1 MIAEND
7 RAALAYWNSMAGAWR
22 IPPPLSPSAED
33 ILWYENNTGCLEPD
47 RPQAPAALLLGVTP
61 AIANMRWPRDT
72 SLIAVDWSQGM
83 LQNVWTRPDG
93 RVWAE
98 PVRADWRA
106 LPLRTASRDVAV
118 GDGCYTALGSYENA
132 VRTNAEIRRVLRDRG
147 LFCLRAFLRPD
158 RPEAVE
164 GLFGELAQGSV
175 SNLDLFRW
183 RLAMAVHGSSRA
195 GVRLSEVW
203 RCWSEHLGDGRSAAE
218 RHGWPDAA
226 RRNFERWRDFE
237 IRYYFPSLAELHALA
252 APCFEVL
259 SWEIPRYEW
268 GERFPR
274 IVMRAR

>member
-1 MIAEND
+1 MIREND
-7 RAALAYWNSMAGAWR
+7 RAALLYWDAIAGAWR

-33 ILWYENNTGCLEPD
+33 VLWFENNTGCLEMDP
-47 RPQAPAALLLGVTP
+47 PPAPAALLLGVTP

-72 SLIAVDWSQGM
+72 SLVAIDWSQGM
-83 LQNVWTRPDG
+83 LQSVWARPEG

-98 PVRADWRA
+98 AVRADWRA
-106 LPLRTASRDVAV
+106 MPLRTASRDVAV

-132 VRTNAEIRRVLRDRG
+132 ARTNAEIRRVLCDHG
-147 LFCLRAFLRPD
+147 LFCLRAFVRPD

-183 RLAMAVHGSSRA
+183 RLAMAVQGSSRG

-203 RCWSEHLGDGRSAAE
+203 RCWSEHIGDRRSLAE
-218 RHGWPDAA
+218 RHGWPDSA
-226 RRNFERWRDFE
+226 RRNIERWRDVE
-237 IRYYFPSLAELHALA
+237 MRYYFPSLAELHALA
-252 APCFEVL
+252 APCFEVV
-259 SWEIPRYEW
+259 SCEIPGYEW